1 MSIYRAKHRGNGLE
15 TLLLRAE
22 APLNRRQSAA
32 LGAAVGVLIGA
43 LLVACLM
50 A

>member
-32 LGAAVGVLIGA
+32 LGAAVGLFIGLII
-43 LLVACLM
+43 CLCL
-50 A
+50 